1 MWFFGW
7 GCLPAWVCHDAG
19 PFTPVQES
27 YTMPPPTSTNSP
39 PHRESRRTE
48 ADWRPMMRHCMYG
61 LDADLIM
68 LSLLTHE
75 PSFFLLREKMSTRKV
90 LTGWLRGF
98 WCV

>member
-1 MWFFGW
+1 MDVHIWSSTIVMDW
-7 GCLPAWVCHDAG
+7 RASRDSPTV
-19 PFTPVQES
+19 
-27 YTMPPPTSTNSP
+27 PPPHIHNQ
-39 PHRESRRTE
+39 HVNRESRRTE

-90 LTGWLRGF
+90 SAKGGW
-98 WCV
+98 

>member
-1 MWFFGW
+1 MRMHIST
-7 GCLPAWVCHDAG
+7 CL
-19 PFTPVQES
+19 
-27 YTMPPPTSTNSP
+27 Y
-39 PHRESRRTE
+39 RESRRTE

-90 LTGWLRGF
+90 GSAYSGQTDHAAGHLHAYITHRF
-98 WCV
+98 WAPFGGLAAWATLGRALP